1 MTEVSGHGGAAPQP
15 APRVRLIDVARE
27 AGLSKTTVSA
37 ALNGTG
43 RLSPEVREKARE
55 TARVMGYRPN
65 ATARQLRTGRARLIG
80 YMVGEFA
87 DTPWSFLESPYFAR
101 LTGATAATAL
111 QRGYAVVLLPAGSL
125 QGEWAGL
132 PLDAVVVADPVPDDR
147 VVDDLLAAR
156 IPVFSDR
163 SVEGRPGAYWVDVEA
178 GPAVRGT
185 MDHLREQGARRP
197 AMVLPDSTTRFHR
210 EVLDAYRHWCA
221 AHGVAERIAY
231 AEAPG
236 NGPVVRAVE
245 TALAGTGEGPDRVR
259 PDALFLVA
267 EASPP
272 LVLEAARRQGY
283 EVPGDLLLACV
294 SEDVTA
300 AHTEPPVTTLSL
312 RPEEIAQAG
321 VELLVAVLED
331 GRRESAGVLVPTR
344 LDVRASSLRRPGAAR
359 PPQTECTS
367 LPPT

>member
-1 MTEVSGHGGAAPQP
+1 MTDVSRHDGAASQP
-15 APRVRLIDVARE
+15 TQRVRLVDVARE

-80 YMVGEFA
+80 YMVGELA

-101 LTGATAATAL
+101 LTAVTAATAL
-111 QRGYAVVLLPAGSL
+111 KRGYAVVLLPAGSL
-125 QGEWAGL
+125 QSEWAGL
-132 PLDAVVVADPVPDDR
+132 PLDAVVVADPVTGDPI
-147 VVDDLLAAR
+147 VDDLLAAR

-178 GPAVRGT
+178 GPAVCGT
-185 MDHLREQGARRP
+185 LDHLLEQGARRP
-197 AMVLPDSTTRFHR
+197 ALVLLDSPTRFHT
-210 EVLDAYRHWCA
+210 EVLAAYRDWCT
-221 AHGVAERIAY
+221 AHGVAQRVVRA
-231 AEAPG
+231 ADPG

-245 TALAGTGEGPDRVR
+245 TALAGDGEGPDRVR
-259 PDALFLVA
+259 PDALFVVA

-283 EVPGDLLLACV
+283 EVPGDLLLVCV

-300 AHTEPPVTTLSL
+300 EHTEPPVTTLSL
-312 RPEEIAQAG
+312 QPREIAEAG
-321 VELLVAVLED
+321 IELLVAVLED
-331 GRRESAGVLVPTR
+331 GRAESDGMLVPTR
-344 LDVRASSLRRPGAAR
+344 LDVRASSVRRPQR
-359 PPQTECTS
+359 EWTS